1 MEGSVSHSTLKV
13 LLELH
18 VDHMFPRVVPNVMV
32 RDKSSW
38 QNPIHNVMSGSVMC
52 RVDMPLLT
60 YPPTSTP
67 CQVQLENLAFS
78 TSARTGRSHVTA
90 LANDM

>member
-1 MEGSVSHSTLKV
+1 MEREVCHHSTLKV

-38 QNPIHNVMSGSVMC
+38 QNPIHNVMS
-52 RVDMPLLT
+52 
-60 YPPTSTP
+60 
-67 CQVQLENLAFS
+67 
-78 TSARTGRSHVTA
+78 A
-90 LANDM
+90 L